1 MTTLDRLY
9 RTGLL
14 LRDQAGRALAY
25 APRYTRAELLSE
37 LISRHVADLLG
48 AAEEGTVLLSTLVRA
63 VGRADAAL
71 LDELDALVQ
80 AERLRLRTGA
90 K

>member
-9 RTGLL
+9 RKGLL
-14 LRDQAGRALAY
+14 LRGKDGRAFAY
-25 APRYTRAELLSE
+25 AARYTRAALLSE
-37 LISRHVADLLG
+37 LISGHVADLLG
-48 AAEEGTVLLSTLVRA
+48 AAEEGTLLLSTLVRA
-63 VGRADAAL
+63 VGRTDTAL

-80 AERLRLRTGA
+80 AERQRLRSEA